1 MWEERRT
8 YDEISNWLKEGY
20 DITITVQGLYQ
31 ARQLYKKKYGEKFP
45 VLQKVAPLM
54 DKTTHQNELTTS
66 SIEKNKIAQ
75 NQETQN
81 KQDENQMVGS
91 TPKTSAIFDLLDDSP
106 KSIKARQD
114 KEKEKRFSGKKW

>member
-45 VLQKVAPLM
+45 VLQKVASQM

-66 SIEKNKIAQ
+66 TIEKNKIAQ